1 MFEIIKYTPE
11 YRQQWDAYVAK
22 ARNATFL
29 FYRNYM
35 DYHSDRFKDY
45 SLLFFKKGKLHSIL
59 PAHQVGKTLCSHF
72 GLTYGGLIM
81 NIHVTISD
89 VCQLFEE
96 LNVYLRFR
104 VSRRYSI
111 VLFPGSIISILQKKI
126 SMPSLEMQGSSFA
139 PQYRHYHLHAAE
151 IALAQRPPAP
161 SEEGSSE
168 WSDRSERCMSVGVLG
183 GIE

>member
-11 YRQQWDAYVAK
+11 YRQQWDAYSGKSPKRYVS
-22 ARNATFL
+22 L
-29 FYRNYM
+29 LPQLYGLP
-35 DYHSDRFKDY
+35 SDRFKDY

-96 LNVYLRFR
+96 LNVYLR
-104 VSRRYSI
+104 
-111 VLFPGSIISILQKKI
+111 LQGFEKV
-126 SMPSLEMQGSSFA
+126 
-139 PQYRHYHLHAAE
+139 QYRPIPWIYHLH
-151 IALAQRPPAP
+151 P
-161 SEEGSSE
+161 SEEDLYAIFWKCKLIFRSAISALPSSC
-168 WSDRSERCMSVGVLG
+168 SRNCAGAKTTCAV
-183 GIE
+183 

>member
-96 LNVYLRFR
+96 LNVYLRLQGFE
-104 VSRRYSI
+104 VSR
-111 VLFPGSIISILQKKI
+111 IIKQ
-126 SMPSLEMQGSSFA
+126 
-139 PQYRHYHLHAAE
+139 
-151 IALAQRPPAP
+151 
-161 SEEGSSE
+161 
-168 WSDRSERCMSVGVLG
+168 
-183 GIE
+183 